1 MLCSLFYLGPPHVF
15 PCYVYVNTKLIVLI
29 QDENSALMMAA
40 MEGHTAVVVELIKRG
55 VNLDLQ
61 NVVCH

>member
-1 MLCSLFYLGPPHVF
+1 MSLFHLDFPHVF
-15 PCYVYVNTKLIVLI
+15 PYTCTYMCTKLIVLI
-29 QDENSALMMAA
+29 QDGNSALMMAA
-40 MEGHTAVVVELIKRG
+40 REGHTAVVVELIKGG

>member
-1 MLCSLFYLGPPHVF
+1 MQSLSSWPSTCVSM
-15 PCYVYVNTKLIVLI
+15 YVYVYTKLFVLI
-29 QDENSALMMAA
+29 QDGNSALMMAA
-40 MEGHTAVVVELIKRG
+40 REGHTAVVVELIKGG